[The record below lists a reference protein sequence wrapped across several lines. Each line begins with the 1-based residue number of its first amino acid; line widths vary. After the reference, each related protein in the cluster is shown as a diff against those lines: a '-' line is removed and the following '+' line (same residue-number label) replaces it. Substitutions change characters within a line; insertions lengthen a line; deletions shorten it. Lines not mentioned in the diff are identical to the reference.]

1 MDPKSAFPTGS
12 RRQSSKWWVASI
24 LALLWLSG
32 CSDFWVDPTLNS
44 IVVTDSQG
52 ITTPSVDVG
61 TQEQMQAIGVF
72 SDNSRAPITAAWT
85 SSALNI
91 ATIDSSTGLLT
102 AVAPGTTTITAA
114 NSGLTG
120 TASVTVCGASQAITI
135 APQNQSFALG
145 IGTVS
150 FTATAGGV
158 DVTQSVTWSSSN
170 TAVAQVS
177 NSPGTNG
184 VVTLMGTGTT
194 TIKASSCSQSS
205 STLLTVT

>member
-1 MDPKSAFPTGS
+1 MDPNPAFPTGS
-12 RRQSSKWWVASI
+12 RGQSSKWWVA
-24 LALLWLSG
+24 LVLGLLWLSG

-44 IVVTDSQG
+44 IVVTDSHG

-61 TQEQMQAIGVF
+61 KQEQMQAIGVF
-72 SDNSRAPITAAWT
+72 SDNSRGTITAAWS
-85 SSALNI
+85 SSAVNI
-91 ATIDSSTGLLT
+91 ATVDSSTGLLT

-120 TASVTVCGASQAITI
+120 TASVTVCGTQQAITI
-135 APQNQSFALG
+135 APLDKSFTLG
-145 IGTVS
+145 TGTVQ

-170 TAVAQVS
+170 TAVAQIS
-177 NSPGTNG
+177 NNPGTAG
-184 VVTLMGTGTT
+184 LATLVGTGTT

-205 STLLTVT
+205 STSLTVT